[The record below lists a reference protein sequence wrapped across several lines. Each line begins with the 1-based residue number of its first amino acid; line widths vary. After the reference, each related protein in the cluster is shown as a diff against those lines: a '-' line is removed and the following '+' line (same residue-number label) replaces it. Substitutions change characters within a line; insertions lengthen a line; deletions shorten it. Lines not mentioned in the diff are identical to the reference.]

1 MSSTVSIEDTVRVDV
16 KTSQLC
22 CADLSC
28 KQVEGQF
35 LKNHITLS
43 FVFATEAS
51 DILNNPCHTRQLYPN
66 TSLRL

>member
-43 FVFATEAS
+43 FVFATEANAQTYS
-51 DILNNPCHTRQLYPN
+51 TIHVILDNCTQIQA
-66 TSLRL
+66 